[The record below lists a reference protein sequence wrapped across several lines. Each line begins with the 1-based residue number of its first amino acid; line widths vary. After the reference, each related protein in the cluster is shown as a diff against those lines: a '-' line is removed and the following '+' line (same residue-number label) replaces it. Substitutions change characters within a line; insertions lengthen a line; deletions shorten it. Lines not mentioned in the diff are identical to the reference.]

1 MPLIQFQTNFKPTRF
16 LDHNGFQN
24 SYLSKQRPNFEE
36 KKTNK
41 KTNGRFSNL
50 KKGRQETDLKR

>member
-24 SYLSKQRPNFEE
+24 SYLSKQRQNFE

-41 KTNGRFSNL
+41 KTNGMFSNL